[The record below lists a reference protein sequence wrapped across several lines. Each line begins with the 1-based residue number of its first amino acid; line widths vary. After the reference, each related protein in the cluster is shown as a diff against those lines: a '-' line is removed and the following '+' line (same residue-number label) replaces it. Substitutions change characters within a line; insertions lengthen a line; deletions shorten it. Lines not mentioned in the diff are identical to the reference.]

1 MSPVMHTDCNM
12 LDIQLLRKDIDAV
25 AQRLATRGFQLDVAT
40 FQALE
45 AERKQLQTQTEDLQ
59 ARRNTL
65 SKQIGMLKGKGEDA
79 SAPMA
84 EVAGIGD
91 TLKASAV
98 RLAEIQDQIADAM
111 MSIPNLPHESVPVGK
126 DETQNVEVRRI
137 GTPRSF
143 DFEVKDHVDVG
154 AKLGLDFETASKV
167 TGSRFA
173 FLRGGVARMHRAL
186 VQLMVDT
193 DRKSVV

>member
-98 RLAEIQDQIADAM
+98 RLA
-111 MSIPNLPHESVPVGK
+111 
-126 DETQNVEVRRI
+126 
-137 GTPRSF
+137 
-143 DFEVKDHVDVG
+143 
-154 AKLGLDFETASKV
+154 
-167 TGSRFA
+167 
-173 FLRGGVARMHRAL
+173 
-186 VQLMVDT
+186 
-193 DRKSVV
+193 